1 MKTSRHNDRRSNT
14 PLHPETARVIA
25 GHGRHYFIQTPSDE
39 IFEAHRRGKK
49 GDVVVGDI
57 VHFTEPVSNIV
68 AIEKIDPRRNLL
80 YRSDEW
86 RIKSLAAN
94 IDQVAVVFASR
105 PSFNAWFI
113 WKALLAAHQANI
125 PALVIRNKKDL
136 SEEADRANDAV
147 NLLRSFGTNVVEVSA
162 TEAPEETKTTLLPY
176 LSNKATLFVGQSGMG
191 KSSILNVLIPSA
203 QARTREFSEALNL
216 GKQTTTTARWYRAHQ
231 DEWNGHIIDSPGFQE
246 FGLAHLS
253 LNDILRAMPDIA
265 QHVRHCR
272 FFNCRHLQEPGCGV
286 KAAVEAGLI
295 HPDRYEFYAALAAFA
310 DTKPL

>member
-1 MKTSRHNDRRSNT
+1 MKTARRKDRHNA
-14 PLHPETARVIA
+14 PQMHPECARVIA
-25 GHGRHYFIQTPSDE
+25 GHGRHYFIQTPSKE

-68 AIEKIDPRRNLL
+68 AIEEIEPRRNLL

-94 IDQVAVVFASR
+94 IDQVAIVFASR
-105 PSFNAWFI
+105 PSFNPWFI
-113 WKALLAAHQANI
+113 WKALLAAHQAKI
-125 PALVIRNKKDL
+125 PAIVIRNKKDL
-136 SEEADRANDAV
+136 TDEAEIAQEAID
-147 NLLRSFGTNVVEVSA
+147 LLRSIGCEVLEVSA
-162 TEAPEETKTTLLPY
+162 TTDPEATKRTLLPY
-176 LSNKATLFVGQSGMG
+176 LENKATLFVGQSGMG
-191 KSSILNVLIPSA
+191 KSSILNVLIPRA

-216 GKQTTTTARWYRAHQ
+216 GKQTTTTARWYRAQ
-231 DEWNGHIIDSPGFQE
+231 DDDWHGEIIDSPGFQE

-265 QHVRHCR
+265 AHVRHCR

-286 KAAVEAGLI
+286 KAALEAGKI
-295 HPDRYEFYAALAAFA
+295 HPDRYAFYAALAPLA
-310 DTKPL
+310 DTKSL